1 MRIRDWSSD
10 VCSSDLA
17 VRGSRPKA
25 AHAGRGGGER
35 RRCRGALR
43 LRPRHGGADRAAAD
57 ARRIQAPP
65 GAAGGQAVD
74 PQLRPRPALS
84 DHPRVPDGVTRLRR
98 ESHYSRAMTVTTRFA
113 PAPTG
118 NLHVGNVRTALHNW
132 LWARKHGGR
141 FLLRI
146 DDTDRERSREEH
158 VAAIRADLA
167 WLGLDVDGAARQS
180 ERFALYEAEFE
191 RLEATGRVY
200 ACYETPE
207 ELEIRRQILQNGRD
221 NA

>member
-1 MRIRDWSSD
+1 M
-10 VCSSDLA
+10 
-17 VRGSRPKA
+17 VRRP
-25 AHAGRGGGER
+25 
-35 RRCRGALR
+35 
-43 LRPRHGGADRAAAD
+43 PRSTRTDTLFPYTTLFRSAD

-132 LWARKHGGR
+132 LWARKQ
-141 FLLRI
+141 
-146 DDTDRERSREEH
+146 DRKST
-158 VAAIRADLA
+158 
-167 WLGLDVDGAARQS
+167 
-180 ERFALYEAEFE
+180 
-191 RLEATGRVY
+191 RL
-200 ACYETPE
+200 
-207 ELEIRRQILQNGRD
+207 NSSH
-221 NA
+221 